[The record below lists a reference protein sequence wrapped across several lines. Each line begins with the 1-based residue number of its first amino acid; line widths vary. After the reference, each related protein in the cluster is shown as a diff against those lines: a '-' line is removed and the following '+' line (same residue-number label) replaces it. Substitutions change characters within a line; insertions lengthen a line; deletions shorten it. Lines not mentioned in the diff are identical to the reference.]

1 MGDVV
6 PLRLTRKKVLRDAVR
21 EINRMYRLSHGG
33 EDPIASEASR
43 ELFEL
48 GLVEEV
54 KWEDWQT
61 YCRTILSR
69 VPDDPANFTPV

>member
-1 MGDVV
+1 MGDLV
-6 PLRLTRKKVLRDAVR
+6 PLRLIRKKVLRDAVR

-54 KWEDWQT
+54 TWQDWQT
-61 YCRTILSR
+61 YCRTMLSR
-69 VPDDPANFTPV
+69 VAEEPGDF

>member
-1 MGDVV
+1 MGDMV

-48 GLVEEV
+48 GLVDEV
-54 KWEDWQT
+54 KWQDWQT
-61 YCRTILSR
+61 YCRTMLSR
-69 VPDDPANFTPV
+69 VPDDPAEIPPV